1 MVRGMDRAPEVSPAE
16 LEAAIAHV
24 RSGKPPR
31 LMIGS
36 TTELFEAVRL
46 GIVDKAEARR
56 LLGFEAKRGRA
67 AAAMP
72 RTNRGRFT
80 KGAKP

>member
-1 MVRGMDRAPEVSPAE
+1 MVCAMDQAPEVSPAE

-31 LMIGS
+31 LMINS
-36 TTELFEAVRL
+36 TAELFEAVRL

-56 LLGFEAKRGRA
+56 LLGFGPTRGRA
-67 AAAMP
+67 ASGLP
-72 RTNRGRFT
+72 RSSRGRYT
-80 KGAKP
+80 QQSKQ